1 MLHGLTGRRTY
12 GVLPFQHGLG
22 IDEEDGL
29 RVSLRGAV
37 RESVVAPPVGDDVLR
52 VAVCAVP
59 LMSNFTDVDALAAEP
74 GVVVRFVD
82 RAEELVDADL
92 VVVPG
97 TRGTVRALR
106 WLRERGLADALARR
120 AAEGRPVLGICGGF
134 QVLGEHIEDDVES
147 REGSVAGLGLLP
159 VRVRFAREKTLARP
173 VGEALGEPV
182 EGYEIH
188 HGVAEVA
195 GGEAFLDGCRV
206 GEMWG
211 THWHGSLESDGFRR
225 RFLAG
230 WRGRP
235 APLRPRARTS
245 FAALRE
251 EQLDLLGDLIEE
263 HADTD
268 ALLSLI
274 EKGAPAG
281 LPFIAPGAPVTG
293 GPGTRPR
300 PPRPLPERSF
310 ECHHAPR
317 HQGGPVSTPYPFT
330 ALVGQDDLRLAL
342 LLNAVSP
349 AVGGVLVRGEKGTAK
364 STAVRALSA
373 LLPEVPVVAGCRFS
387 LRPGRR
393 RPELP
398 RRPARGGRRAARPAR
413 MVELPVGA
421 SEDRLVGALD
431 IERALAEGV
440 KAFEPGLLADAH
452 RGILYVDEVNLLHD
466 HLVDLLLD
474 AAAMGAS
481 YVEREGVSVRH
492 AARFLLVGTMN
503 PEEGE
508 LRPQLLDR
516 FGLTVE
522 VAASRETDQRVEVV
536 RRRLAHDDDPEAFA
550 GRWADEEAALR
561 DRVVAARALLPQ
573 VVLGDG
579 ALRQIAATCAAFEVD
594 GMRADIVMA
603 RTATALAAWAGRTDV
618 RSEDVRQAALLAL
631 PHRRRRNPFDAPG
644 LDEDKLDETL
654 DEAREDDA
662 PEPPG
667 SPEPPEGDDDPDGGP
682 GGGGGQPPADG
693 GPDSPGLPP
702 QQSRDQAE
710 DRNQGE
716 GAGQED
722 APAPQAPAAGGPGE
736 QGAVSAAEPFR
747 TRMLSVPGI
756 GEGAAGRRSRART
769 EHGRTTGS
777 RRPRGALTKLHLA
790 ATVQAAA
797 PHQRARGRSGTGLVV
812 RRDDLR
818 QATREGREG
827 NLVLFV
833 VDASGSMAAR
843 QRMSAVKGAVLSL
856 LLDAYQRRDKVGLV
870 TFRGSAAE
878 VALPPTS
885 SVDAAAARLETLPT
899 GGRTPLAAGLLRAHD
914 VLRVERLRDAARRP
928 LLVVVTDGRA
938 TGGVEPVAQA
948 GRAARLFAADGV
960 ASVVVDCE
968 SGYVRLGLAG
978 QLAGELGGTAVTLDE
993 LRADS
998 IAGLVKDVQGHGN
1011 HSRKAA

>member
-1 MLHGLTGRRTY
+1 M
-12 GVLPFQHGLG
+12 
-22 IDEEDGL
+22 
-29 RVSLRGAV
+29 
-37 RESVVAPPVGDDVLR
+37 
-52 VAVCAVP
+52 
-59 LMSNFTDVDALAAEP
+59 
-74 GVVVRFVD
+74 
-82 RAEELVDADL
+82 
-92 VVVPG
+92 
-97 TRGTVRALR
+97 
-106 WLRERGLADALARR
+106 
-120 AAEGRPVLGICGGF
+120 
-134 QVLGEHIEDDVES
+134 
-147 REGSVAGLGLLP
+147 
-159 VRVRFAREKTLARP
+159 
-173 VGEALGEPV
+173 
-182 EGYEIH
+182 
-188 HGVAEVA
+188 
-195 GGEAFLDGCRV
+195 
-206 GEMWG
+206 
-211 THWHGSLESDGFRR
+211 
-225 RFLAG
+225 
-230 WRGRP
+230 
-235 APLRPRARTS
+235 
-245 FAALRE
+245 
-251 EQLDLLGDLIEE
+251 
-263 HADTD
+263 
-268 ALLSLI
+268 
-274 EKGAPAG
+274 
-281 LPFIAPGAPVTG
+281 
-293 GPGTRPR
+293 
-300 PPRPLPERSF
+300 
-310 ECHHAPR
+310 
-317 HQGGPVSTPYPFT
+317 STPFPFT
-330 ALVGQDDLRLAL
+330 AVVGQDDLRLAL

-373 LLPEVPVVAGCRFS
+373 LMPTLDVVAGCRFS
-387 LRPGRR
+387 CAPGS
-393 RPELP
+393 PDPGCPDGPHEP
-398 RRPARGGRRAARPAR
+398 GAFETRAAR

-522 VAASRETDQRVEVV
+522 VAASREPDQRVEVV
-536 RRRLAHDDDPEAFA
+536 RRRLAYDDDPAAFA
-550 GRWADEEAALR
+550 ARWAEEEAAVR
-561 DRVVAARALLPQ
+561 ARIVAARELLPS
-573 VVLGDG
+573 VRLGDG

-603 RTATALAAWAGRTDV
+603 RAATALAAWAGRTDV
-618 RSEDVRQAALLAL
+618 LAEDVRQAALLAL

-654 DEAREDDA
+654 EEFG
-662 PEPPG
+662 G
-667 SPEPPEGDDDPDGGP
+667 SDDDDPDPDPGPDGP
-682 GGGGGQPPADG
+682 GGGGGQPEPDDAPQGDG
-693 GPDSPGLPP
+693 DTAALPEAGENGQP
-702 QQSRDQAE
+702 QPS
-710 DRNQGE
+710 
-716 GAGQED
+716 GAG
-722 APAPQAPAAGGPGE
+722 E
-736 QGAVSAAEPFR
+736 QSAVRASEPFR
-747 TRMLSVPGI
+747 TKVLSVPGI

-769 EHGRTTGS
+769 EHGRTTGA

-797 PHQRARGRSGTGLVV
+797 PHQRARGRSGPGLVV

-870 TFRGSAAE
+870 TFRGTDAD

-914 VLRVERLRDAARRP
+914 VLRVERLRDPARRP
-928 LLVVVTDGRA
+928 LVVVVTDGRA
-938 TGGVEPVAQA
+938 TGGPEPVALA

-968 SGYVRLGLAG
+968 SGPVRLGLAG
-978 QLAGELGGTAVTLDE
+978 QLAGELGGMAVTLDE

-998 IAGLVKDVQGHGN
+998 IAGLVKDVQ
-1011 HSRKAA
+1011 RRAA

>member
-1 MLHGLTGRRTY
+1 MTT
-12 GVLPFQHGLG
+12 PF
-22 IDEEDGL
+22 
-29 RVSLRGAV
+29 
-37 RESVVAPPVGDDVLR
+37 
-52 VAVCAVP
+52 
-59 LMSNFTDVDALAAEP
+59 
-74 GVVVRFVD
+74 
-82 RAEELVDADL
+82 
-92 VVVPG
+92 
-97 TRGTVRALR
+97 
-106 WLRERGLADALARR
+106 
-120 AAEGRPVLGICGGF
+120 
-134 QVLGEHIEDDVES
+134 
-147 REGSVAGLGLLP
+147 
-159 VRVRFAREKTLARP
+159 
-173 VGEALGEPV
+173 
-182 EGYEIH
+182 
-188 HGVAEVA
+188 
-195 GGEAFLDGCRV
+195 
-206 GEMWG
+206 
-211 THWHGSLESDGFRR
+211 
-225 RFLAG
+225 
-230 WRGRP
+230 
-235 APLRPRARTS
+235 
-245 FAALRE
+245 
-251 EQLDLLGDLIEE
+251 
-263 HADTD
+263 
-268 ALLSLI
+268 
-274 EKGAPAG
+274 
-281 LPFIAPGAPVTG
+281 
-293 GPGTRPR
+293 
-300 PPRPLPERSF
+300 
-310 ECHHAPR
+310 
-317 HQGGPVSTPYPFT
+317 PFT
-330 ALVGQDDLRLAL
+330 AVVGQDDLRLAL

-373 LLPEVPVVAGCRFS
+373 LLPEVAVVPGCRFS
-387 LRPGRR
+387 CDPAAPDPSCPDGPHEPG
-393 RPELP
+393 
-398 RRPARGGRRAARPAR
+398 PATQRPAR

-522 VAASRETDQRVEVV
+522 VAASREPDQRVEVV
-536 RRRLAHDDDPEAFA
+536 RRRLAYDDDPVGFA
-550 GRWADEEAALR
+550 VRWAGDEAAVR
-561 DRVVAARALLPQ
+561 QQIVAARELLPQ
-573 VVLGDG
+573 VRLGDG

-618 RSEDVRQAALLAL
+618 LAEDVRQAALLAL

-644 LDEDKLDETL
+644 LDEDKLDDTL
-654 DEAREDDA
+654 EQFSGDD
-662 PEPPG
+662 
-667 SPEPPEGDDDPDGGP
+667 GDGEDDPDPDGP
-682 GGGGGQPPADG
+682 GGGGGQPAPDDSGPEGDG
-693 GPDSPGLPP
+693 GGAAQPE
-702 QQSRDQAE
+702 A
-710 DRNQGE
+710 GE
-716 GAGQED
+716 GGR
-722 APAPQAPAAGGPGE
+722 PQASGSQEQPAAR
-736 QGAVSAAEPFR
+736 AVEPFR
-747 TRMLSVPGI
+747 TKVLSVPGI

-797 PHQRARGRSGTGLVV
+797 PHQRARGRSGPGLVI

-870 TFRGSAAE
+870 TFRGSGAD

-885 SVDAAAARLETLPT
+885 SVDAAAVRLESLPT
-899 GGRTPLAAGLLRAHD
+899 GGRTPLAAGLLTAHE
-914 VLRVERLRDAARRP
+914 VLRVERLRDPARRA
-928 LLVVVTDGRA
+928 LVVVVTDGRA
-938 TGGVEPVAQA
+938 TGGPEPVALA
-948 GRAARLFAADGV
+948 GRAARLFAAEGV

-968 SGYVRLGLAG
+968 SGPVRLGLAG
-978 QLAGELGGTAVTLDE
+978 QLAGELGGTAVTLEE

-998 IAGLVKDVQGHGN
+998 IAGLVRDVQGT
-1011 HSRKAA
+1011 SRRAA

>member
-1 MLHGLTGRRTY
+1 VTT
-12 GVLPFQHGLG
+12 PF
-22 IDEEDGL
+22 
-29 RVSLRGAV
+29 
-37 RESVVAPPVGDDVLR
+37 
-52 VAVCAVP
+52 
-59 LMSNFTDVDALAAEP
+59 
-74 GVVVRFVD
+74 
-82 RAEELVDADL
+82 
-92 VVVPG
+92 
-97 TRGTVRALR
+97 
-106 WLRERGLADALARR
+106 
-120 AAEGRPVLGICGGF
+120 
-134 QVLGEHIEDDVES
+134 
-147 REGSVAGLGLLP
+147 
-159 VRVRFAREKTLARP
+159 
-173 VGEALGEPV
+173 
-182 EGYEIH
+182 
-188 HGVAEVA
+188 
-195 GGEAFLDGCRV
+195 
-206 GEMWG
+206 
-211 THWHGSLESDGFRR
+211 
-225 RFLAG
+225 
-230 WRGRP
+230 
-235 APLRPRARTS
+235 
-245 FAALRE
+245 
-251 EQLDLLGDLIEE
+251 
-263 HADTD
+263 
-268 ALLSLI
+268 
-274 EKGAPAG
+274 
-281 LPFIAPGAPVTG
+281 
-293 GPGTRPR
+293 
-300 PPRPLPERSF
+300 
-310 ECHHAPR
+310 
-317 HQGGPVSTPYPFT
+317 PFT
-330 ALVGQDDLRLAL
+330 AVVGQDDLRLAL

-373 LLPEVPVVAGCRFS
+373 LLPEVPVVPGCRFS
-387 LRPGRR
+387 CDPASPDPGC
-393 RPELP
+393 PDGPHE
-398 RRPARGGRRAARPAR
+398 AGGGVERPAR

-431 IERALAEGV
+431 IERALSEGV

-522 VAASRETDQRVEVV
+522 VAASREPDQRVEVV
-536 RRRLAHDDDPEAFA
+536 RRRLAYDDDPAGFA
-550 GRWADEEAALR
+550 ARWAEEEAAVR
-561 DRVVAARALLPQ
+561 ARIVAARELLPS
-573 VVLGDG
+573 VRLGDG

-618 RSEDVRQAALLAL
+618 LAEDVRQAALLAL

-654 DEAREDDA
+654 EEFG
-662 PEPPG
+662 G
-667 SPEPPEGDDDPDGGP
+667 SDDDDPDPDPGPDGP
-682 GGGGGQPPADG
+682 GGGGGGQPEPDDAPQGDG
-693 GPDSPGLPP
+693 DTAARPEAGEDGQP
-702 QQSRDQAE
+702 QPS
-710 DRNQGE
+710 
-716 GAGQED
+716 GAG
-722 APAPQAPAAGGPGE
+722 E
-736 QGAVSAAEPFR
+736 QSAVGASEPFR
-747 TRMLSVPGI
+747 TKVLSVPGV

-769 EHGRTTGS
+769 ERGRTTGA

-797 PHQRARGRSGTGLVV
+797 PHQRARGRSGPGLVV

-870 TFRGSAAE
+870 TFRGTGAD

-914 VLRVERLRDAARRP
+914 VLRVERLRDPARRP
-928 LLVVVTDGRA
+928 LVVLVTDGRA
-938 TGGVEPVAQA
+938 TGGPEPVALA

-968 SGYVRLGLAG
+968 SGPVRLGLAG

-998 IAGLVKDVQGHGN
+998 IAGLVKDVQ
-1011 HSRKAA
+1011 RRAA